1 MNPIDDLCKLY
12 QEASFKD
19 ESDDK
24 KLIFVKSYKFKEQ
37 DDTEK
42 EVEFEVRYN
51 REYLYMP
58 PEVIDRKFIL
68 TSMHSSYNQCWARH
82 SEISHQAGLGIVAPS
97 LIENQ
102 IKKLIDAHI
111 KREYHT
117 INESPEFTYAFESRK
132 LIDHSNFYVD
142 CSVLEKVI
150 EIGQGKI
157 IRGLVEYSKEM
168 NQYQAV
174 ALPDGVQP
182 GLMVFDDKPQG
193 KNLKAYYLNVNAV
206 PHFDWRIPLPDFLYN
221 IERLSGILPKDDFLQ
236 NIKEEI
242 FVVVVF
248 LNKKLGHHDIVVFR
262 KRDKE
267 LILLPH
273 ARVSSR
279 PVLFS
284 RHKEEYFKLQD
295 KKIALFGLGAIGSM
309 IGLTLLQ
316 SGIDQIIVA
325 DPDFVDLEN
334 TTRSIYCQS
343 DIGMPKTEA
352 FKKRALIKDADFDSR
367 VLSCEKIEDIEK
379 YNPDFVIVCI
389 GEVYKEYQLSHI
401 FRKKHM
407 DKLVFVFGQNDCTW
421 AGVYFQDSPQVG
433 CQECLF
439 LSQKENKELQIPYV
453 ASFAE
458 GVGCGN
464 PSYISSPSDIGLIA
478 NIAAKLIIERIT
490 GNRKNSPNYYV
501 WCSNP
506 DPSAWRDEQ
515 LEQFSLKKYRVKKHA
530 ECSCQHLS

>member
-1 MNPIDDLCKLY
+1 MNTIDNLCSLY
-12 QEASFKD
+12 QNAQFKE

-24 KLIFVKSYKFKEQ
+24 NLIFVKTYKFQEH
-37 DDTEK
+37 DGTEK
-42 EVEFEVRYN
+42 EVEFEVRYS

-58 PEVIDRKFIL
+58 PEVIDRKFVL
-68 TSMHSSYNQCWARH
+68 TSMHSLYNQCWARY
-82 SEISHQAGLGIVAPS
+82 SEISQQAGLGIIAPS

-102 IKKLIDAHI
+102 IKKLIEAHI
-111 KREYHT
+111 KGEYHT

-132 LIDHSNFYVD
+132 LIDRSKFYVS
-142 CSVLEKVI
+142 CEVLKKVI

-157 IRGLVEYSKEM
+157 IRGLVEYNEEI
-168 NQYQAV
+168 NQYQADT
-174 ALPDGVQP
+174 LPNSVQA

-193 KNLKAYYLNVNAV
+193 KNLKTYYLNVNAV
-206 PHFDWRIPLPDFLYN
+206 PHFDWRIPLPYFLYN
-221 IERLSGILPKDDFLQ
+221 IEQLSGILPEDVFLQ

-248 LNKKLGHHDIVVFR
+248 FNKKLGHHDIITFR
-262 KRDKE
+262 KREKE

-284 RHKEEYFKLQD
+284 RHKEEYFNLQD
-295 KKIALFGLGAIGSM
+295 KKIALLGLGAIGSM
-309 IGLTLLQ
+309 LGLTLMQ

-325 DPDFVDLEN
+325 DPDFIDLEN

-352 FKKRALIKDADFDSR
+352 FKKRAFIKDADFDNR
-367 VLSCEKIEDIEK
+367 VLSCEKIEDIKK
-379 YNPDFVIVCI
+379 YNPDLVIVCI
-389 GEVYKEYQLSHI
+389 GEVYKEYQISHI
-401 FRKKHM
+401 FRKDYM

-421 AGVYFQDSPQVG
+421 AGIYFQDSPDLG

-439 LSQKENKELQIPYV
+439 LSQKEDKEFQIPYI

-464 PSYISSPSDIGLIA
+464 PSYISSPSDIGIIA
-478 NIAAKLIIERIT
+478 NLAAKLIIERLT
-490 GNRKNSPNYYV
+490 GKRKNSPNYYI

-515 LEQFSLKKYRVKKHA
+515 PESFSLKKYRVKKHA
-530 ECSCQHLS
+530 ECSCQHFS